1 MLTDTITADTSGRDL
16 LKIAIGGIISGILTP
31 LTPLLVDKLTGA
43 PGMFRLALVA
53 APFAVLVFFVVRRCS
68 ANPVWAALVAA
79 IVTMIA
85 FVAAVNAAVFIDGQA
100 RGATS
105 VMRNILAGLSG
116 GLVGTAV
123 MALGIAVLPAGP
135 RNAAAWW
142 PMLMSGALL
151 GSLFALDTAL
161 GLDQTSVLYAVWQAA
176 IAVRL
181 AQVLRTRSA

>member
-1 MLTDTITADTSGRDL
+1 MLTADTSGSSL
-16 LKIAIGGIISGILTP
+16 LKIAIGGLVSGILTP

-79 IVTMIA
+79 VVTMIA

-100 RGATS
+100 KGAVS

-116 GLVGTAV
+116 GLVGSAV
-123 MALGIAVLPAGP
+123 MALGIAFLPAGP
-135 RNAAAWW
+135 RKAAAWW
-142 PMLMSGALL
+142 PMLMTGAVFGPLL
-151 GSLFALDTAL
+151 ALDSAL
-161 GLDQTSVLYAVWQAA
+161 GLDQTSVLYPVWQAA
-176 IAVRL
+176 VALRL
-181 AQVLRTRSA
+181 SLILQTKSA